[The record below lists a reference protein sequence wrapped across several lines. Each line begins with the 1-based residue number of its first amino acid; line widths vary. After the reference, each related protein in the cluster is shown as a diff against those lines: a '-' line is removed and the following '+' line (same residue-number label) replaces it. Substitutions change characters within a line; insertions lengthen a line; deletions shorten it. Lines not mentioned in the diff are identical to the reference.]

1 LRPSVPARAAATPT
15 ATRSSEEVGN
25 MAADVPAIRR
35 WLLDE
40 VRTLQQQQESARI
53 RLMVLRSIMRL
64 IADSEAAIVWPAP
77 EDDS

>member
-1 LRPSVPARAAATPT
+1 
-15 ATRSSEEVGN
+15 